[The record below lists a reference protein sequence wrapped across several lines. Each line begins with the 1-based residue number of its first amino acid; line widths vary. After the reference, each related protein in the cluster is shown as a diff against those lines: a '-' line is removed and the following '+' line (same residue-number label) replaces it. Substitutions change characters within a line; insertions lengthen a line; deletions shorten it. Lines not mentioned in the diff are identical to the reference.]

1 MTAVSQPAGQLRR
14 LPLRDL
20 HLELG
25 ARMAPFAGYEM
36 PINYARGVL
45 NEHLDTRSAAGLFDI
60 SHMGQIVL
68 RPQFG
73 RLDHVAQALEYIMPA
88 NVRDLRPGRQRYT
101 YLTNSDG
108 GIIDDLI
115 IGRLEDVFI
124 LVVNATR
131 KEGDRQNIRNRIAD
145 VCAVDS
151 VIDHVLLA
159 LQGPKSEFI
168 LAQLAPEV
176 AKMDFMEIRSAEVCG
191 VSCVVSRSGYTG
203 EDGFEISV
211 HERDSERLARVLL
224 KNSDVTP
231 IGLGARDSLRTEAG
245 LCLYGADLDEK
256 TTPVEAALEWAIPSV
271 RRSGGARAGQFPGAD
286 VVLEQIERGAER
298 RRVGIKSQDGTPLRP
313 GVQLY
318 ATNSDSKSV
327 GKITSGGFGPSL
339 NAPIAM
345 GYVPNLST
353 RSDSVL
359 FADVRGTRRL
369 VKVVD
374 LPFVSHRYKRK

>member
-298 RRVGIKSQDGTPLRP
+298 RRVGIKSHDGTPLRP